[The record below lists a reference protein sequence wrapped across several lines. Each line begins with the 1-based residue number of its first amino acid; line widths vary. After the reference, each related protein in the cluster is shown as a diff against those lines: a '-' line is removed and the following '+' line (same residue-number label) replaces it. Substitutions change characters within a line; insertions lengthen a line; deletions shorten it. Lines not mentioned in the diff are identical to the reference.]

1 MNKIFISYR
10 RNDSVGYSGR
20 LADRLSLEFGENQV
34 FRDYDD
40 IKPGQNFVESLENG
54 LSSADLLLVVIAENW
69 LTTQNPTGQR
79 RLDDENDFVRLEI
92 EAALERDIHI
102 IPVLINDVLMPN
114 AQDLPT
120 SLSALALRQAV
131 PLSDSRWEQDVANL
145 IENIRNLLNLK
156 SHQPQKRKPYLS
168 WLYSTA
174 TAFMLIAVFV
184 SLFLKQTA
192 FSGSWYFEG
201 GDYLAISRQ
210 GSQYTIEHIDPAMQK
225 TYAKGMGQTNGM
237 SLEFNL
243 EPIYT
248 DRFKYQGV
256 LKKSWDGKSLQGE
269 LLELLSDQRSEL
281 ILKKQTDK

>member
-92 EAALERDIHI
+92 EAALKRDIHI
-102 IPVLINDVLMPN
+102 IPVLINDVAMPS
-114 AQDLPT
+114 AQDLPP
-120 SLSALALRQAV
+120 SLTALALRQAV

-168 WLYSTA
+168 WLYSAA

-184 SLFLKQTA
+184 SLFLKQTG

-201 GDYLAISRQ
+201 GDYLAISQQ
-210 GSQYTIEHIDPAMQK
+210 GSQYIIEHIDPAMQK
-225 TYAKGMGQTNGM
+225 TYAKGMGQINGL

>member
-20 LADRLSLEFGENQV
+20 LADRLCLEFGENQV

-69 LTTQNPTGQR
+69 LTTKNQAGQR

-92 EAALERDIHI
+92 EAALKRDIHI
-102 IPVLINDVLMPN
+102 IPVLINNVAMPN
-114 AQDLPT
+114 AQDLPP

-131 PLSDSRWEQDVANL
+131 PLSDSRWEQDVTNL
-145 IENIRNLLNLK
+145 IENIRNLINLK
-156 SHQPQKRKPYLS
+156 SHQPQKRRPYLS
-168 WLYSTA
+168 WLYLA
-174 TAFMLIAVFV
+174 VTAFMLIAVFV
-184 SLFLKQTA
+184 SLFLKQTT

-201 GDYLAISRQ
+201 GDYLAISQQ
-210 GSQYTIEHIDPAMQK
+210 GDQYTIEHIDPALQK
-225 TYAKGMGQTNGM
+225 TYAKGMGQINGL